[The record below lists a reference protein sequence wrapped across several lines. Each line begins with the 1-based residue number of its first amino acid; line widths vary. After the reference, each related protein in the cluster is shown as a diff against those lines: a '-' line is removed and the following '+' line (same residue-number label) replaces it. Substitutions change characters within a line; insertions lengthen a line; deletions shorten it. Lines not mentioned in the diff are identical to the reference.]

1 MQTHFERVADSV
13 YLLRVPHGGTTT
25 GVILLRGEENYLI
38 DAAGNAEE
46 VEEYVV
52 PALAELSLTPSD
64 IACLV
69 CTHTHADHIGG
80 FARLRA
86 LGVRSIAAYEKS
98 VPKILDPLTYNVEI
112 RKAFPENSP
121 PPSAGLT
128 PTTVDTV
135 LEDGDTVGNRLVLV
149 ATPGHDDDAV
159 CIYDRATETLICGD
173 SVQHN
178 GTLVQGCALYMYL
191 DGYRASMQKLRA
203 LAAKTV
209 VLGHPFLPHGDVICG
224 REAVDAFFADALDTV
239 DAYGA
244 FVRAVWESGERDLC
258 TIATKLVEHIGG
270 VIPTHMFLPMYTV
283 REHIRELENEN
294 KK

>member
-1 MQTHFERVADSV
+1 MGFVKVKDNV

-25 GVILLRGEENYLI
+25 GVTLLTGDKNYLI

-46 VEEYVV
+46 VDTYIV
-52 PALAELSLTPSD
+52 PALAELSLAPSD

-86 LGVRSIAAYEKS
+86 LGVQSVAAYSAS
-98 VPKILDPLTYNVEI
+98 VPKILDPLTYNIEI
-112 RKAFPENSP
+112 RKAFPKNSP
-121 PPSAGLT
+121 PPSAGLA
-128 PTTVDTV
+128 PTTVDLS
-135 LEDGDTVGNRLVLV
+135 LEDGEGIGDRLVLV

-191 DGYRASMQKLRA
+191 DDYRKSMQKLRA

-209 VLGHPFLPHGDVICG
+209 VLGHPFLPHGDIVDG
-224 REAVDAFFADALDTV
+224 REAVEAFFSDALRTV
-239 DAYGA
+239 DTYGDFIVA
-244 FVRAVWESGERDLC
+244 AWNSGERDLC
-258 TIATKLVEHIGG
+258 RIATQLVEHIGG
-270 VIPTHMFLPMYTV
+270 VIPDYMFLPMYTV
-283 REHIRELENEN
+283 REHIRELQLEN
-294 KK
+294 KKS

>member
-1 MQTHFERVADSV
+1 MGFERVKDNV

-25 GVILLRGEENYLI
+25 GVILLTGEENYLI

-46 VEEYVV
+46 VDAYIV
-52 PALAELSLTPSD
+52 PALRALSLAPSD

-86 LGVRSIAAYEKS
+86 LGVRSVAAYSRS
-98 VPKILDPLTYNVEI
+98 VPKIADPLSYNIEI

-121 PPSAGLT
+121 PPSSGLA
-128 PTTVDTV
+128 PAHVDTV
-135 LEDGDTVGNRLVLV
+135 LADGDCIGDRMQLV

-159 CIYDRATETLICGD
+159 CIYDRTTETLICGD

-191 DGYRASMQKLRA
+191 NDYRRSMQKLRA
-203 LAAKTV
+203 LSAQTV
-209 VLGHPFLPHGDVICG
+209 VLGHPFLPHGDVVDG
-224 REAVDAFFADALDTV
+224 REAVDAFFADALRTV
-239 DAYGA
+239 EEYGD
-244 FVRAVWESGERDLC
+244 FVAAAWKNGERDLC
-258 TIATKLVEHIGG
+258 TVAKKLVEHIGG
-270 VIPTHMFLPMYTV
+270 VIPDYMFLPMYTV
-283 REHIRELENEN
+283 REHVKELES
-294 KK
+294 

>member
-1 MQTHFERVADSV
+1 MGFLKVKDNV

-25 GVILLRGEENYLI
+25 GVVLLTGKRNYLI
-38 DAAGNAEE
+38 DAAGNAAE
-46 VEEYVV
+46 VDEYVV

-64 IACLV
+64 IDTLI

-86 LGVRSIAAYEKS
+86 LGVQSVAAYSKS

-121 PPSAGLT
+121 PPSAGLA
-128 PTTVDTV
+128 PSTVDLS
-135 LEDGDTVGNRLVLV
+135 LEDGDEIGDRLVLV

-159 CIYDRATETLICGD
+159 CIYDRMTKTLVCGD

-191 DGYRASMQKLRA
+191 DDYRASMQKLRA
-203 LAAKTV
+203 MTAETV
-209 VLGHPFLPHGDVICG
+209 VLGHPFLPHGDLVHG
-224 REAVDAFFADALDTV
+224 REAVDAFFTDALRTV
-239 DAYGA
+239 EAYGR
-244 FVRAVWESGERDLC
+244 FVTDAWNRGERDVL
-258 TIATKLVEHIGG
+258 TVAKALVEHVGG
-270 VIPTHMFLPMYTV
+270 VMPDHMFLPMYTV
-283 REHIRELENEN
+283 REHMRELQNKN